1 MNKQTF
7 LSFLLLLFLQVSIMA
22 QNCDYMRKYKKGT
35 IFQFSSF
42 DKKGKLTSGDE
53 SSVVIDKIPT
63 TSGWELQIG
72 TQGKDKE
79 GKPFQRVLLRT
90 KCENGVYVMDM
101 KENVQLPIDS
111 TNMTSTTLTG
121 DAFKYVDVAVGNSQ
135 PDAYLEYA
143 TKIYGANFMKVKM
156 KSFNRKVVAI
166 ENVTTSA
173 GTFEC
178 FKITFDWEVKVLATQ
193 KGTTIEYWSKD
204 YGIVKTTRYN
214 SKGKEEGRYELTKF
228 QE

>member
-1 MNKQTF
+1 
-7 LSFLLLLFLQVSIMA
+7 
-22 QNCDYMRKYKKGT
+22 
-35 IFQFSSF
+35 
-42 DKKGKLTSGDE
+42 
-53 SSVVIDKIPT
+53 
-63 TSGWELQIG
+63 
-72 TQGKDKE
+72 
-79 GKPFQRVLLRT
+79 
-90 KCENGVYVMDM
+90 
-101 KENVQLPIDS
+101 
-111 TNMTSTTLTG
+111 MTSTTLTG

-135 PDAYLEYA
+135 PDAYLEFT

-166 ENVTTSA
+166 ENITTKA

-178 FKITFDWEVKVLATQ
+178 FKITFDWEIKVLATQ